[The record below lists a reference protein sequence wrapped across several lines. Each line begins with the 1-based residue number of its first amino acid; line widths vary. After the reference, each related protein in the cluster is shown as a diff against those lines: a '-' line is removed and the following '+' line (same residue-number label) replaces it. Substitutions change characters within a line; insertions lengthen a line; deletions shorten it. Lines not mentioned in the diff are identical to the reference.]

1 MSDEEAIKI
10 QEAGQESVLSRF
22 RAWIVLGLL
31 YGVFFFSGTRRSAG
45 R

>member
-22 RAWIVLGLL
+22 RAWIVLGLAL
-31 YGVFFFSGTRRSAG
+31 EVRRLRRSFAA
-45 R
+45 

>member
-10 QEAGQESVLSRF
+10 QEAGQESALSKF
-22 RAWIVLGLL
+22 RSWIVLGLL
-31 YGVFFFSGTRRSAG
+31 YGVFFSGTRRSAG